1 MRVEFKKAGRSK
13 NAAPVNAPDIVPPD
27 IESSAEEMPRPASP
41 EFWLLKLALLHED
54 TIGWL
59 RAHLDPK
66 WIQHAQVRE
75 IISLRLAA
83 ETEGRWQNV
92 AAFLTECPTVDMR
105 RLITEATA
113 EDRAIPN
120 PTQQLGDLALRL
132 RNQSIDRQLAVLAQR
147 GEQPETAEADRVDLL
162 RQRET
167 LRLLKRQPLAPLPAS
182 GEEPF

>member
-1 MRVEFKKAGRSK
+1 
-13 NAAPVNAPDIVPPD
+13 
-27 IESSAEEMPRPASP
+27 
-41 EFWLLKLALLHED
+41 
-54 TIGWL
+54 
-59 RAHLDPK
+59 
-66 WIQHAQVRE
+66 
-75 IISLRLAA
+75 
-83 ETEGRWQNV
+83 
-92 AAFLTECPTVDMR
+92 MR

-147 GEQPETAEADRVDLL
+147 GEQPETAEAERVDLL